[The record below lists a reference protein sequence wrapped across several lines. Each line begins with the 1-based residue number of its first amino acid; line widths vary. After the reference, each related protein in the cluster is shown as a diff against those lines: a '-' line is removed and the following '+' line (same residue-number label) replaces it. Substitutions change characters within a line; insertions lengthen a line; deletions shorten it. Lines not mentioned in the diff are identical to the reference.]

1 MNRHSCGNLQRRV
14 CDDQFVGR
22 AQSAHKLVGSVLLSC
37 ASLLNLRKKK
47 KSKNQTLV
55 SFYTNTTD
63 RQHGRF
69 KKGGGGGGG
78 RLRIISLVHL
88 LSLFTISLSFTSLS
102 ISLVHFKVNY
112 SASVYPGMRWPTASH
127 LHGNAVLYLPLAT
140 SVLFHL
146 SHCPH
151 RCASTCDLCSTP
163 TMGTKR
169 GVRAH
174 THAHPHTHSTLVWM

>member
-1 MNRHSCGNLQRRV
+1 MWKLAKTCVWRPICGPSA
-14 CDDQFVGR
+14 VGPQIGR
-22 AQSAHKLVGSVLLSC
+22 FGLVVLRLSAQPQK
-37 ASLLNLRKKK
+37 KKK